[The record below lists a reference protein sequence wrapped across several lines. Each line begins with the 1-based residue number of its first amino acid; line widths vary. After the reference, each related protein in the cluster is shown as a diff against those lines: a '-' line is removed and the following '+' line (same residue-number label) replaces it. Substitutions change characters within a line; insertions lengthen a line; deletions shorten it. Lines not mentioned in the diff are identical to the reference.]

1 MIASIL
7 LHAAAGLAAAALL
20 AWLIA
25 QALPVWVAAAAW
37 LAAAIVIVLLA
48 LFARGAL
55 GPHGGG

>member
-1 MIASIL
+1 MIVSIL
-7 LHAAAGLAAAALL
+7 LHAAAGLAAASLL

-25 QALPVWVAAAAW
+25 QALPVWVAATVWLVAAV
-37 LAAAIVIVLLA
+37 AIVVLT